1 MKIDYPVYNT
11 VGAVHCDKCYFFRRL
26 RGEYGSVEGFCEKA
40 RKRFFLFHA
49 MQNPPVFCPEKG
61 L

>member
-11 VGAVHCDKCYFFRRL
+11 VGAVHCDKCFFFRRL
-26 RGEYGSVEGFCEKA
+26 RGEYGSVEGVCQKA
-40 RKRFFLFHA
+40 GKRFFLSSA
-49 MQNPPVFCPEKG
+49 IAGAPAICPEKG